1 MRPDFARTHRI
12 EAQTAV
18 ASRRIAS
25 SFAQPPEHVLGALA
39 ILLSRYSSE
48 TEVEIGLQPNEALS
62 LDLYGDPTFSEV
74 LRRIGDAVRHPHRD
88 KDLVFHLAEQSVS
101 CEYNSRLYRSITI
114 EAFLEHL
121 ELLNGDIAN
130 NPERKLSDFSF
141 LPAAETHRLLVEWNS
156 TASEYPRA
164 TCIQDLL
171 EQNAKHAPNAI
182 AAQFQAPQSQ
192 EQTLTYAELNT
203 RANQLAH
210 TLAERGAG
218 PGSLV
223 GISLERSLEML
234 IAVMAV
240 LKTGAAF
247 LPLDPTFPK
256 PRLEFMASDAAIQIL
271 ITSHSL
277 AGSLKTGAVTILI
290 DRQTAAQPG
299 APLGRT
305 LDPASI
311 AYVLYTS
318 GSTGKPKG
326 VRIPHR
332 AAINLLYGMQA
343 HVGLQP
349 GESMIALTTLSFDIA
364 MLELFLPLLA
374 GGRVVIASRTQ
385 ATDPRALAALIEQ
398 TKPALMQA
406 TPVTWRL
413 LVETGWNGSPK
424 LKILIGGEAVS
435 RELADALLERG
446 AAVWNVYG
454 PTETTIWSTICR
466 LQRDGQPISIG
477 RPIANT
483 TLYVLD
489 VNFRLVPI
497 GVPGELYIGGDGV
510 ACGYLNRPELTAERF
525 IANPFGNPGVL
536 YRTGDIVRYLPDGRL
551 EILGRNDGQVKVRG
565 FRIELGDVESALCA
579 CPEVSAAAAAVR
591 HSAAGESILIG
602 YFVPRPGFTADAA
615 TLRASLASHLPDYMV
630 PTFLVQLSELP
641 LTPNGK
647 VDRKALPAPGTVQP
661 ELTAASRGADALE
674 TTLLGI
680 WESTLGIR
688 PIRTSDNFFDLGG
701 HSVLAA
707 RIFARMEKVLGKSLP
722 LATLFQAPTVETL
735 AAVIRKSEWK
745 PMWSSLVPIR
755 PAGTKAPFFFV
766 HPIGGN
772 VLNFSGFCSH
782 FGPDQPIYGLQARGL
797 NGEEAP
803 HTTVEEMA
811 ADYIQSIRGV
821 QPEGPYY
828 IGGFSAGG
836 VVAFEIARQLQSVAQ
851 PVGILALLDTEILT
865 HSQEDSSTQ
874 HRLHHWFRMARLNLR
889 FASRVSPLEF
899 LDKKLFNLRMRR
911 KLLAWSVRE
920 RLGLS
925 IDPSI
930 LSAEEGFL
938 LAFKR
943 YVPLPYCGDAT
954 LFRTGD
960 GTGYRDPNLG
970 WGPIIGGHLDIQEVT
985 GDHDTILQEPHIG
998 MLARLLETSLAK
1010 ATSNDF
1016 HQPVANPVA
1025 SPVIPT
1031 AGRTAAVF
1039 GAASGGKQ

>member
-1 MRPDFARTHRI
+1 MRPDFARTHHM
-12 EAQTAV
+12 EARRAV
-18 ASRRIAS
+18 ATRRIAS
-25 SFAQPPEHVLGALA
+25 SFAQPREHTLSALA
-39 ILLSRYSSE
+39 ILLSRYSSGAE
-48 TEVEIGLQPNEALS
+48 IEIGLQNNEAIS
-62 LDLYGDPTFSEV
+62 LDLCGDPTFPEV
-74 LRRIGDAVRHPHRD
+74 LRRIRAAVHQPQRD
-88 KDLVFHLAEQSVS
+88 KELIFHLAEQSVS
-101 CEYNSRLYRSITI
+101 CEYNSKLYRFTTI
-114 EAFLEHL
+114 KTFLGRL
-121 ELLNGDIAN
+121 ELLITDIAN
-130 NPERKLSDFSF
+130 NPERKLSEFSF
-141 LPAAETHRLLVEWNS
+141 LSVEETHRLLVEWNN
-156 TASEYPRA
+156 TAVEYPSA

-171 EQNAKHAPNAI
+171 EDNAKHSPNAI

-192 EQTLTYAELNT
+192 EQALTFAELDT
-203 RANQLAH
+203 RANQFAH
-210 TLAERGAG
+210 TLAECGAG
-218 PGSLV
+218 PGSLI
-223 GISLERSLEML
+223 GILLERSLEVL
-234 IAVMAV
+234 VAVMAV

-247 LPLDPTFPK
+247 LPLDPAFPS
-256 PRLEFMASDAAIQIL
+256 PRLEFMASDSAILLL

-277 AGSLKTGAVTILI
+277 AGSLNTGAVTVLV
-290 DRQTAAQPG
+290 DRQTDLQPG
-299 APLGRT
+299 TPLGRT
-305 LDPASI
+305 IDPESI

-343 HVGLQP
+343 HVELQP
-349 GESMIALTTLSFDIA
+349 GESIIAVTTLSFDIA

-374 GGRVVIASRTQ
+374 GGRVVIASRIQ
-385 ATDPRALAALIEQ
+385 ATDPQALAALIEK

-413 LVETGWNGSPK
+413 LVETGWTGSPK

-446 AAVWNVYG
+446 EAVWNVYG
-454 PTETTIWSTICR
+454 PTETTIWSTICK
-466 LQRDGQPISIG
+466 LQSDGQPISIG

-489 VNFRLVPI
+489 TNFCLVPV
-497 GVPGELYIGGDGV
+497 GVPGELYIGGRGV

-525 IANPFGNPGVL
+525 IANPFANPGVL

-565 FRIELGDVESALCA
+565 FRIELGDVESALSA
-579 CPEVSAAAAAVR
+579 CPEVGAAAVAVGR
-591 HSAAGESILIG
+591 STAGESILIG
-602 YFVPRPGFTADAA
+602 YFVPRPGFTVDAA
-615 TLRASLASHLPDYMV
+615 TLRASLANQLPDFMV
-630 PTFLVQLSELP
+630 PAFMVQLSELP
-641 LTPNGK
+641 LTLNGK
-647 VDRKALPAPGTVQP
+647 IDRKALPAPGTVQP
-661 ELTAASRGADALE
+661 GLTASSRGADALE

-680 WESTLGIR
+680 WESTLGVR
-688 PIRTSDNFFDLGG
+688 PIRPSDNFFDLGG
-701 HSVLAA
+701 HSVMAA

-836 VVAFEIARQLQSVAQ
+836 LVAFEMARQLRSIAQ

-865 HSQEDSSTQ
+865 ISQEGFSSR
-874 HRLHHWFRMARLNLR
+874 HRLQHWFRMVKLNLR
-889 FASRVSPLEF
+889 YASRVRPLEF

-911 KLLAWSVRE
+911 KLFAWNIRE

-925 IDPSI
+925 IHPMA
-930 LSAEEGFL
+930 LNAEEGFL

-943 YVPLPYCGDAT
+943 YVPQPYFGDAT
-954 LFRTGD
+954 LFRAGA
-960 GTGYRDPNLG
+960 GTEYLDPNLG

-998 MLARLLETSLAK
+998 MLARLLEASLEK
-1010 ATSNDF
+1010 ATSNDL
-1016 HQPVANPVA
+1016 HRPSIDLVA
-1025 SPVIPT
+1025 SPGIPS
-1031 AGRTAAVF
+1031 ASLTAAVF
-1039 GAASGGKQ
+1039 GTAAGGKQ